1 MNPSLDPAIVA
12 GNVYKPV
19 LENAR
24 VRVFDV
30 TFAPGAKAA
39 WHEHPDHVVR
49 ALTDAN
55 LQLKLPDGKTMDVA
69 ARAGETMWMEAGP
82 HETVNTGANP
92 AHLLVVELK

>member
-1 MNPSLDPAIVA
+1 MNPSLDPAVVA

-55 LQLKLPDGKTMDVA
+55 LRITGPGGKTMDVA
-69 ARAGETMWMEAGP
+69 ARAGETMWMDAGP
-82 HETVNTGANP
+82 HEAVNMGANP
-92 AHLLVVELK
+92 AHLVVMELK